1 MWGLKTLAQFQGS
14 EMSPGLFE
22 DFIDDPSSNICALNK
37 TRYTNL
43 MVENVILIKS
53 GITTKVNLIVKSQ

>member
-1 MWGLKTLAQFQGS
+1 
-14 EMSPGLFE
+14 MSPGLFE

-53 GITTKVNLIVKSQ
+53 GIATNVNLIVKSQ